1 PAMLVWLDADA
12 NRKAHPNENLSRE
25 IMELFTLGAG
35 VYKESDVKEVA
46 RALTGWS
53 VHNREFRLASEVH
66 DDGEKTIFSQRG
78 TWDGDDLL
86 RLLVSHPSTP
96 NRLAFRICQQFMGEG
111 TTTTK
116 LIEAVATHLRH
127 YDLNIGLAVEAL
139 LRSEAF
145 FAPENRNNRVQG
157 PVEWSVGIAR
167 ALEILDPPPSTLP
180 LAEWTGRL
188 GQDLFGPP
196 NVFGWPGG
204 RSWLTSRTMIGRANF
219 VAAVV
224 EGQMHIPTH
233 RFDAKAL
240 AEKYGFSTH
249 KQQHSFFVQLITG
262 DAQPPSGN
270 ASTGELNEFVVS
282 LLTAPETQ
290 IG

>member
-1 PAMLVWLDADA
+1 
-12 NRKAHPNENLSRE
+12 
-25 IMELFTLGAG
+25 
-35 VYKESDVKEVA
+35 
-46 RALTGWS
+46 
-53 VHNREFRLASEVH
+53 
-66 DDGEKTIFSQRG
+66 
-78 TWDGDDLL
+78 
-86 RLLVSHPSTP
+86 
-96 NRLAFRICQQFMGEG
+96 MGEG
-111 TTTTK
+111 TATPK
-116 LIEAVATHLRH
+116 LIEAVATQLREH
-127 YDLNIGLAVEAL
+127 DLNIGLAFEAL

-157 PVEWSVGIAR
+157 PVEWTVCIAR
-167 ALEILDPPPSTLP
+167 ALETLDPPPSTLL

-188 GQDLFGPP
+188 GQDLFSPP

-224 EGQMHIPTH
+224 DGQMHIPSH

-262 DAQPPSGN
+262 EAQSPRGLS
-270 ASTGELNEFVVS
+270 STGDLNEFVVS